1 MKKRYIVNGMSCT
14 ACSSAVE
21 RVVKKVDG
29 VNNASVNLTSK
40 LLVVEGTSF
49 NDNSIFLAVK
59 KAGFSATL
67 YSDSVENVKSSL
79 KLRLILSIA
88 FLALLMAVVLIQNF
102 KAIVPPFISKTK
114 NPVIFVL
121 VQLLLALIV
130 IILNLKFYIKGVK
143 AIINKAPNMDTLVF
157 IGSFSAF
164 IFGVYN
170 FVKIILSV
178 KTNFESAV
186 NLAGNLYLESS
197 AMILTLVSVGKA
209 LEEKSKKS
217 TLFALDSLKKL
228 APTSALVIRNGIEVE
243 VDVKDVIVGD
253 ILSIKEGASIPS
265 DAVIISG
272 ECEVDEKVLT
282 GESMPIYK
290 TVNDTVKAVTTLV
303 SGYVQARVVATN
315 EDTAFSKIVSYVLN
329 AQGSK
334 APIQKLADKVSSVF
348 VPSVVIISILT
359 FIIWRIIGKPFD
371 FCLTNAISVLVVSCP
386 CALGLATPVAV
397 TVAVGK
403 CAQNGIL
410 VKEAQVFEQLN
421 NVKTIYFDKTG
432 TVTNGN
438 LVVDSTYFLN
448 ENQLDAVSAIESLSS
463 HPIAKAISNYAPNS
477 VSQVSS
483 FKSIIGSGVLGEV
496 NGKLY
501 KIGNL
506 NFVISDSNDGVSTE
520 LYSSVMNGAKEQLLQ
535 GKTVLFV
542 SENGALIGYICVR
555 DGVKQS
561 SKTAIEKLKNL
572 GVKTA
577 LISGDNK
584 LTTASVQKE
593 LGIDFAYGEVL
604 PIDKAKLVDDAKRLG
619 IVSFVGDGINDSPAI
634 ASANVGFALVSGT
647 DVAMSTADVILVKSD
662 LLDVYKAVKISKKT
676 VKIIKQNLFWAFF
689 YNALAIPLACGAF
702 YALNVMLNPMIA
714 SAFMSCSSLIVV
726 LNALRIKR

>member
-67 YSDSVENVKSSL
+67 YSDSVENVKSSA

-102 KAIVPPFISKTK
+102 KTIVPPFISKTK

-130 IILNLKFYIKGVK
+130 IILNFKFYIKGVK

-228 APTSALVIRNGIEVE
+228 APTSALVIRDGKEVE

-303 SGYVQARVVATN
+303 SGYVQARVIATN

-359 FIIWRIIGKPFD
+359 FIIWRVIGKPFD

-438 LVVDSTYFLN
+438 LVVDGTYFLN

-506 NFVISDSNDGVSTE
+506 NFVISDSNNGVSEE
-520 LYSSVMNGAKEQLLQ
+520 LYSSVINGAKEQLLQ
-535 GKTVLFV
+535 GKTVLYV

-619 IVSFVGDGINDSPAI
+619 IVSFVGDGVNDSPAI